1 LECRLTP
8 DDWRDAVEQAR
19 EQGQRDERQRI
30 KDGVKEA
37 SRATNTETHNAY
49 DTLRASDNGEW
60 VKYADT
66 LPRTLTADD
75 PEPAVGSVVLDGSG
89 LPWLRIASGWCVV
102 FDFAG
107 PHRWGHV
114 TSEGPVRLIW
124 DGSSE

>member
-1 LECRLTP
+1 MQRYEFVIGDLAP
-8 DDWRDAVEQAR
+8 A
-19 EQGQRDERQRI
+19 GQLVPS
-30 KDGVKEA
+30 DGGHYV
-37 SRATNTETHNAY
+37 
-49 DTLRASDNGEW
+49 L
-60 VKYADT
+60 YADT